1 MCNIPNQLCAIFLSL
16 FFKGTKTGWWWNV
29 FLKFGTTETDA
40 GGECGRRLGGS
51 REVKGHGGRA

>member
-1 MCNIPNQLCAIFLSL
+1 MQFSSL
-16 FFKGTKTGWWWNV
+16 FFLKGQKQGGGGGTF